1 MPEVRALIVEDGLS
15 SYVLP
20 VARSLARSGWTV
32 DLARPRP
39 GRSDHSRHIRERH
52 HVPPAE
58 HGLDAFAGAV
68 ARIVETGAHHLVF
81 GADDVE
87 VLALSATRDRF
98 AADVPYAPDPVVRRA
113 FDKRGLADAAATAGL
128 TTPRVARAAEDHPVV
143 VKASLHW
150 QPGVVTGSGRLS
162 AAICRTSAEV
172 DAAIATIRAAGGEP
186 LVQELIDG
194 DLMALTL
201 LLDRDGRVV
210 ARAQQRAAQISP
222 FLRTSV
228 RAVTEPVDEALAESA
243 TRMLRD
249 LGWFGLANLQFL
261 APRGGHPALIDFNGR
276 VYGSVALAIRAG
288 ADFPAWWA
296 ALAIGRPLLPQPDAR
311 AGVRY
316 QALEEDL
323 RRIRHEHR
331 QGLTGELVGAVRYAC
346 TAAHSTWSAR
356 DPLPAVHRAR
366 RLLHPGVLR
375 RFGQSG

>member
-1 MPEVRALIVEDGLS
+1 MRALIVEDGLS

-32 DLARPRP
+32 DLARPRA
-39 GRSDHSRHIRERH
+39 GRSDHSRYIRARH

-58 HGLDAFAGAV
+58 HGLDAFAAAV
-68 ARIVETGAHHLVF
+68 ATIVGTGGHQLVF

-87 VLALSATRDRF
+87 VLALSATRDQF
-98 AADVPYAPDPVVRRA
+98 TADVPYAPDAVVRRA
-113 FDKRGLADAAATAGL
+113 FDKHGLGEAAAAAGLA
-128 TTPRVARAAEDHPVV
+128 TPRVEPAAADRPVV

-162 AAICRTSAEV
+162 AAVCRTPAEV
-172 DAAIATIRAAGGEP
+172 NAAIATIRAAGGEP

-201 LLDRDGRVV
+201 LLDRDGLVV
-210 ARAQQRAAQISP
+210 GRAQQRASQISP

-228 RAVTEPVDEALAESA
+228 RAVSEPVDEALAEPA
-243 TRMLRD
+243 ARMLRE

-261 APRGGHPALIDFNGR
+261 APREGPPALIDFNGR

-288 ADFPAWWA
+288 ADFPSWWA
-296 ALAIGRPLLPQPDAR
+296 ALAIGRPLQRQPDAR

-323 RRIRHEHR
+323 RRIRHGHQR
-331 QGLTGELVGAVRYAC
+331 GLSAEVVGALRFAC

-356 DPLPAVHRAR
+356 DPRPAVHRVGTVLAGAVR
-366 RLLHPGVLR
+366 RAG
-375 RFGQSG
+375 